1 MNPPARSTFDSP
13 AMTIAPSK
21 ATATRRSVLG
31 FGATSTLSFLAMGG
45 AAGEAQAKN
54 SGGAALDPERL
65 LGLSDRQQAALR
77 IREEAAV
84 RQSKIRVEAPQ
95 VNADEALFPQ
105 ALGSYTKGLPHDDM
119 GVVDPAAWTAFVK
132 AMNTGL
138 KADLD
143 MIPMGGTVKQ
153 ANPQAAFAFEM
164 SGPDSHALR
173 MPAPPSFSSAET
185 AGEMVELY
193 AHALLRDVPFESY
206 ATAHGVA
213 PVLDSLNRLTEF
225 KAPRSGQAITAGTLF
240 RGMTPGELNGHYLSQ
255 FLLLPIPCGAQTITQ
270 TYRVTAQGDDHVTTA
285 AEWLRNQRGLAPARS
300 NTFDLVPRYLTTGRD
315 LGEYVHRDYPCQ
327 AFHNAGLILMG
338 LKASVNP
345 GNPYLA
351 SANQGGFVTFG
362 LADMLSRVSE
372 ISRIALKAAWFQK
385 WRLYRRLRPEAYA
398 GRVDQMLNNQAS
410 YPLHRD
416 VLQSPI
422 LQAIH
427 NQTGSHLLPL
437 AYPEGAPTHPAYPS
451 GHATIAGACV
461 TVLKAFFDPNFVL
474 RAPVVVDPAS
484 NGTALKTLAA
494 TLTVEGELNKL
505 AGNLAIGR
513 NLAGVHWRSDA
524 QEGLMLGQAVA
535 LSVLQDWKLT
545 YNENPGPISFRGFNG
560 ELITV

>member
-1 MNPPARSTFDSP
+1 
-13 AMTIAPSK
+13 
-21 ATATRRSVLG
+21 
-31 FGATSTLSFLAMGG
+31 
-45 AAGEAQAKN
+45 
-54 SGGAALDPERL
+54 
-65 LGLSDRQQAALR
+65 
-77 IREEAAV
+77 
-84 RQSKIRVEAPQ
+84 
-95 VNADEALFPQ
+95 
-105 ALGSYTKGLPHDDM
+105 
-119 GVVDPAAWTAFVK
+119 
-132 AMNTGL
+132 
-138 KADLD
+138 
-143 MIPMGGTVKQ
+143 
-153 ANPQAAFAFEM
+153 
-164 SGPDSHALR
+164 
-173 MPAPPSFSSAET
+173 
-185 AGEMVELY
+185 
-193 AHALLRDVPFESY
+193 
-206 ATAHGVA
+206 
-213 PVLDSLNRLTEF
+213 
-225 KAPRSGQAITAGTLF
+225 
-240 RGMTPGELNGHYLSQ
+240 
-255 FLLLPIPCGAQTITQ
+255 
-270 TYRVTAQGDDHVTTA
+270 
-285 AEWLRNQRGLAPARS
+285 
-300 NTFDLVPRYLTTGRD
+300 
-315 LGEYVHRDYPCQ
+315 
-327 AFHNAGLILMG
+327 MG
-338 LKASVNP
+338 LKAPVNP

-416 VLQSPI
+416 VLESPI

-427 NQTGSHLLPL
+427 NQTGSRLLPL

-484 NGTALKTLAA
+484 NGTALKPLAA

-505 AGNLAIGR
+505 AGNLSIGR

-545 YNENPGPISFRGFNG
+545 YNENPGPIRFRGFNG

>member
-1 MNPPARSTFDSP
+1 
-13 AMTIAPSK
+13 
-21 ATATRRSVLG
+21 
-31 FGATSTLSFLAMGG
+31 
-45 AAGEAQAKN
+45 
-54 SGGAALDPERL
+54 
-65 LGLSDRQQAALR
+65 
-77 IREEAAV
+77 
-84 RQSKIRVEAPQ
+84 
-95 VNADEALFPQ
+95 
-105 ALGSYTKGLPHDDM
+105 
-119 GVVDPAAWTAFVK
+119 
-132 AMNTGL
+132 
-138 KADLD
+138 
-143 MIPMGGTVKQ
+143 
-153 ANPQAAFAFEM
+153 
-164 SGPDSHALR
+164 
-173 MPAPPSFSSAET
+173 
-185 AGEMVELY
+185 
-193 AHALLRDVPFESY
+193 
-206 ATAHGVA
+206 
-213 PVLDSLNRLTEF
+213 
-225 KAPRSGQAITAGTLF
+225 
-240 RGMTPGELNGHYLSQ
+240 
-255 FLLLPIPCGAQTITQ
+255 
-270 TYRVTAQGDDHVTTA
+270 
-285 AEWLRNQRGLAPARS
+285 
-300 NTFDLVPRYLTTGRD
+300 

-338 LKASVNP
+338 LKAPVNP

-385 WRLYRRLRPEAYA
+385 WRLHRRLRPEAYA
-398 GRVDQMLNNQAS
+398 GRVHQMLNNQAS

-451 GHATIAGACV
+451 GHATIAGACI

-474 RAPVVVDPAS
+474 PAPVVVDPAS
-484 NGTALKTLAA
+484 NGTALKPLAA

-505 AGNLAIGR
+505 AGNLSIGR

-545 YNENPGPISFRGFNG
+545 YNESPSPIRFRGFNG